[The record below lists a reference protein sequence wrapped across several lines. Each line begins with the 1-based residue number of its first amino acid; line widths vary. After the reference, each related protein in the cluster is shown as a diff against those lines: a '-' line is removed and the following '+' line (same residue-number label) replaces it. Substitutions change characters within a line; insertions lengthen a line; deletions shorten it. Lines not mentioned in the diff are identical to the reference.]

1 MFNKPRG
8 CITACSDAR
17 KLTVMDY
24 IPESER
30 EGLFPVGRL
39 DMDTEGF
46 IILTDDGKF
55 CFHINEPKSGVS
67 KTYLFWAF
75 GTLDEEKIKKL
86 ENGVSI
92 YNDKSIITAPA
103 RIEKVKEAKLRD
115 IAHLT
120 DEDPLRLKLTK
131 RGELLVTLVK
141 ITITEGKKHQVKRM
155 AKSVGMNVIYLER
168 IEIAGVKLDETLPR
182 GSYRPLTDEELA
194 VIKNDM

>member
-1 MFNKPRG
+1 M
-8 CITACSDAR
+8 
-17 KLTVMDY
+17 
-24 IPESER
+24 
-30 EGLFPVGRL
+30 
-39 DMDTEGF
+39 
-46 IILTDDGKF
+46 
-55 CFHINEPKSGVS
+55 
-67 KTYLFWAF
+67 
-75 GTLDEEKIKKL
+75 DEEKIKKL

-194 VIKNDM
+194 IIKNDM